1 MYVLYSYRIG
11 PRGSGGL
18 LWPGA
23 FFFFFLLVLPI
34 NFLAKIFCANLLGLA
49 PGGKHDDDDDTG
61 IPQTEL
67 YKKDFR
73 KKGDVLRS

>member
-1 MYVLYSYRIG
+1 M
-11 PRGSGGL
+11 
-18 LWPGA
+18 GA
-23 FFFFFLLVLPI
+23 CFGQELFFFFLLVLPI